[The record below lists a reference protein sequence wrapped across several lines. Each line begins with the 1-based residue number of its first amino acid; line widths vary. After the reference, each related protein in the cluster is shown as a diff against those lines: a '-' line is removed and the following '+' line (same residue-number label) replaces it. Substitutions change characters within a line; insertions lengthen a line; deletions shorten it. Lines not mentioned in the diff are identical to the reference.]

1 MKTGFFGLA
10 LRAGALA
17 LLSGAFA
24 EAQVHRTFVSV
35 TGNDGNDCLSPG
47 SSCRTINGAITKVDP
62 NGEVIIVTTGS
73 YAGANITKAVRI
85 NAPTGIVAF
94 AAQSVTINAGPADV
108 VVIRGFT
115 VKAFTPGAGTGFVI
129 NSAGQVTLER
139 AVIDGWATGISVA
152 SANTTLVLS
161 DSVVRNNTTGL
172 ETTVG
177 STSPKVSVLK
187 TRFEKNGTGIAA
199 AQAAAGTGKVAVA
212 RSTFS
217 GNTTG
222 LLVQTA
228 GMDTA
233 LDRCLISNNSG
244 VGINVA
250 FGSMMLSNSLVWR
263 NGTGV
268 NVAAGATGESFG
280 SSGIRG
286 NITNQV
292 TGTLTAVATQ

>member
-1 MKTGFFGLA
+1 MRTGFFGRA
-10 LRAGALA
+10 LGAVALA
-17 LLSGAFA
+17 LLSGGLAH
-24 EAQVHRTFVSV
+24 AQVHRTFVSV
-35 TGNDGNDCLSPG
+35 SGNDANDCLNPG
-47 SSCRTINGAITKVDP
+47 SACRTINAAITKVDA

-94 AAQSVTINAGPADV
+94 AAIPVTINAGASDV

-115 VKAFTPGAGTGFVI
+115 VKALTPGVGTGFLI

-139 AVIDGWATGISVA
+139 AVIDGWAVGVQVA

-172 ETTVG
+172 ETTVAAVD
-177 STSPKVSVLK
+177 PKVSVLK

-199 AQAAAGTGKVAVA
+199 AQAAAGEGKVAVA

-228 GMDTA
+228 GLETA

-244 VGINVA
+244 FGINVA
-250 FGSMMLSNSLVWR
+250 FGSMMLSNSMVWK

-268 NVAAGATGESFG
+268 NVSPGAIGESFG

-286 NITNQV
+286 NITFQV
-292 TGTLTAVATQ
+292 NGTLTAVATQ

>member
-1 MKTGFFGLA
+1 MRTGFFGRA
-10 LRAGALA
+10 LGAVALA
-17 LLSGAFA
+17 LFSGAFA

-35 TGNDGNDCLSPG
+35 SGNDANDCLNPG
-47 SSCRTINGAITKVDP
+47 SACRTINAAIGKVDA

-94 AAQSVTINAGPADV
+94 AAIPVTINAGASDV

-115 VKAFTPGAGTGFVI
+115 VKALTPGVGTGFLI

-139 AVIDGWATGISVA
+139 AVIDGWATGVQVA

-177 STSPKVSVLK
+177 AASPKVSVLK

-199 AQAAAGTGKVAVA
+199 AQGSGQGKVAVA

-228 GMDTA
+228 GMETA

-244 VGINVA
+244 FGINVA

-268 NVAAGATGESFG
+268 SVSPGATGESFG